1 MMKKTTARKP
11 KGNLVKE
18 IDAAIVLLTRVRTLA
33 ASYGV
38 MDGIAKPAPAG
49 KAVKRV
55 LSADAREAIA
65 AAQRKRWAKRNKR
78 HGLQSRSSCLS
89 CFHRTTLMLSL
100 LLRRLTPTLTMQM
113 MTSPHRRNESTGV
126 ENLPLEPCP
135 AIVRSKTERTLA
147 ARRRRSRVTGLEF
160 IFCDTS
166 CFGRLLCNAFVL
178 DIQRKPI
185 GG

>member
-65 AAQRKRWAKRNKR
+65 AAQRKRWAKV
-78 HGLQSRSSCLS
+78 
-89 CFHRTTLMLSL
+89 
-100 LLRRLTPTLTMQM
+100 RRQKKQTA
-113 MTSPHRRNESTGV
+113 RA
-126 ENLPLEPCP
+126 
-135 AIVRSKTERTLA
+135 AIAK
-147 ARRRRSRVTGLEF
+147 
-160 IFCDTS
+160 
-166 CFGRLLCNAFVL
+166 
-178 DIQRKPI
+178 
-185 GG
+185 